1 MKVILIK
8 NIYKKKK
15 NYLINIHFFFL
26 KEKLMLKIKI
36 Y

>member
-15 NYLINIHFFFL
+15 NYLINIHFFFF
-26 KEKLMLKIKI
+26 KGETDD
-36 Y
+36 